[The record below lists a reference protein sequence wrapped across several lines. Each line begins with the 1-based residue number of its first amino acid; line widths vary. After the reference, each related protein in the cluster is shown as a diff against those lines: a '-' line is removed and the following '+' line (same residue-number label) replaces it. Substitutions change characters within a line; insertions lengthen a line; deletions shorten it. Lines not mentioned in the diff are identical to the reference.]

1 MLVQVWSSELHTCTE
16 TGVTQGSRETAGV
29 CVCVC
34 ACVRACVC
42 VCVRACVRACVRV
55 YLFIQYY
62 MCFSLVQDSLNV
74 SGDVSYTCETAGY
87 FYNLQACLCFV
98 MVFNVVVFR
107 CSVDG
112 TNTAVK

>member
-34 ACVRACVC
+34 VC
-42 VCVRACVRACVRV
+42 VCACVRV
-55 YLFIQYY
+55 YVCTCLSSITC
-62 MCFSLVQDSLNV
+62 CFSLVQDSLNV